1 MNGKVVSYRGFQITP
16 FLHEDDS
23 GTWRV
28 SVRVARFAASQ
39 PFVPGGIRSDIYSLE
54 ETFETEEAA
63 REGGIDFGKKIV
75 DGGI

>member
-28 SVRVARFAASQ
+28 SVRVARFMASQ
-39 PFVPGGIRSDIYSLE
+39 PFVPGGIRSDIHNLE
-54 ETFETEEAA
+54 GTFETEETA
-63 REGGIDFGKKIV
+63 REEGIAFGKKIV

>member
-39 PFVPGGIRSDIYSLE
+39 PFAPGNIRSEFHNLE
-54 ETFETEEAA
+54 ETFETEEIA
-63 REGGIDFGKKIV
+63 REEGIAFGKKII